1 MSALKGEALTY
12 ARMWSA
18 DILWEAS
25 GGRVPVRHIGNPHEC
40 LGPGE
45 SEGELHS
52 GERILASEAVGVDHT
67 PNKRDVSVVSD
78 V

>member
-12 ARMWSA
+12 ARNVVRRH
-18 DILWEAS
+18 LV
-25 GGRVPVRHIGNPHEC
+25 GGVCGRVPVRHIGNPHEC

-45 SEGELHS
+45 GEGELHP
-52 GERILASEAVGVDHT
+52 GERILACKAVGVDHT
-67 PNKRDVSVVSD
+67 SNKRDVSVVSD